1 MQTLINWL
9 LGGAW
14 QYVVAAVAGL
24 AVLIGARRSGVNA
37 EKRKAAERAVEAME
51 TQREVE
57 NYVEGRAPED
67 VRHDLTRWMRDGD
80 D

>member
-1 MQTLINWL
+1 MQTIINWL

-14 QYVVAAVAGL
+14 QYVAAAVAGL

-37 EKRKAAERAVEAME
+37 ERRKAAERAVEAMQ

-57 NYVEGRAPED
+57 NYVEGRTPDD
-67 VRHDLTRWMRDGD
+67 VRHDLTRWMRDD

>member
-1 MQTLINWL
+1 MQTIINWL

-14 QYVVAAVAGL
+14 QYVAAAVAGL

-37 EKRKAAERAVEAME
+37 ERRKAAERAVEAMQ

-57 NYVEGRAPED
+57 SYVEGRSPAD
-67 VRHDLTRWMRDGD
+67 VRSDLARWVRDGD